1 MNKYDKCVQYI
12 LENQNSFYRI
22 AYCNIHNEYDAQDIV
37 QNSIIKALE
46 NINSLKNGDAIRTW
60 FYRILI
66 NECIDHIK
74 KGRHETVAELY
85 DTSESAYT
93 ENFYEPNDEL
103 LSALLGISQE
113 NRSVIL
119 LHIYEELTLKETAAV
134 LNIPL
139 STVKSRYYAGIEQLK
154 KRLAGNTE
162 RKIS

>member
-22 AYCNIHNEYDAQDIV
+22 AYCNLHNEYDAQDIV

-66 NECIDHIK
+66 NECIDYIK
-74 KGRHETVAELY
+74 KRRHEVASEMF
-85 DTSESAYT
+85 DTLDNGYT
-93 ENFYEPNDEL
+93 ENFYEPNDDL
-103 LSALLGISQE
+103 LSALLKISIE
-113 NRSVIL
+113 NRTVIL

-139 STVKSRYYAGIEQLK
+139 STAKTRYYAGIEQLK
-154 KRLAGNTE
+154 KLLNAGTD
-162 RKIS
+162 RRIS